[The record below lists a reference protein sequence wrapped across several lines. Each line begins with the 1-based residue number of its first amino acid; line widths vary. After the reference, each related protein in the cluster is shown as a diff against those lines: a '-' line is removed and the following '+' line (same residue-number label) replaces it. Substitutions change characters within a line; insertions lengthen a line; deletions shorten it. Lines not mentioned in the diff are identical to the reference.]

1 MEMVPISE
9 VNWIGGLL
17 GGSLIGLSAM
27 LLLLAN
33 GRIAG
38 ISGMAGGLLNGPRDP
53 AFTQRAV
60 FLVGL
65 VCGAGVLLESG
76 LGESVEL
83 VTRVPL
89 LALAGFLVGLG
100 TRLGGG
106 CTSGHGVCGLARR
119 SARSLWSTLTF
130 MGVAMLTVYVTR
142 HML

>member
-1 MEMVPISE
+1 MIPIGD
-9 VNWIGGLL
+9 VNWFGGLV
-17 GGSLIGLSAM
+17 GGGLIGLSAM

-38 ISGMAGGLLNGPRDP
+38 ISGMAGGLFNGPSDP
-53 AFTQRAV
+53 AFGMRAL
-60 FLVGL
+60 FLGGV
-65 VCGAGVLLESG
+65 VAGAGLLMTTS

-83 VTRVPL
+83 MTGRGGL
-89 LALAGFLVGLG
+89 ILAGLLVGAG

-119 SARSLWSTLTF
+119 STRSFASTVTF
-130 MGVAMLTVYVTR
+130 MGVAMATVYVTR